1 MAMTQPKRLSSA
13 ISGAR
18 KFNQRQ
24 RWQQIGKERVKGR
37 EMEKGITG
45 VQNMQR
51 LTSKVNRMFA
61 AKKVSTGNAAVR
73 VKVSITFLICT
84 PQCGQVQRGREGVER
99 VAAM

>member
-1 MAMTQPKRLSSA
+1 MATDRE
-13 ISGAR
+13 
-18 KFNQRQ
+18 
-24 RWQQIGKERVKGR
+24 GKSER

-84 PQCGQVQRGREGVER
+84 PQCG
-99 VAAM
+99 

>member
-24 RWQQIGKERVKGR
+24 RWQQIKRERVKKRER

-61 AKKVSTGNAAVR
+61 CEKG
-73 VKVSITFLICT
+73 IH
-84 PQCGQVQRGREGVER
+84 G
-99 VAAM
+99 

>member
-1 MAMTQPKRLSSA
+1 
-13 ISGAR
+13 
-18 KFNQRQ
+18 
-24 RWQQIGKERVKGR
+24 
-37 EMEKGITG
+37 MEKGITG

-61 AKKVSTGNAAVR
+61 AKKVSMGNAAVR

-84 PQCGQVQRGREGVER
+84 PRCGQVQRGREGVEK

>member
-1 MAMTQPKRLSSA
+1 
-13 ISGAR
+13 
-18 KFNQRQ
+18 
-24 RWQQIGKERVKGR
+24 
-37 EMEKGITG
+37 MEKGIIG
-45 VQNMQR
+45 VQSMQR

-84 PQCGQVQRGREGVER
+84 PQCGQVQSGREGEER